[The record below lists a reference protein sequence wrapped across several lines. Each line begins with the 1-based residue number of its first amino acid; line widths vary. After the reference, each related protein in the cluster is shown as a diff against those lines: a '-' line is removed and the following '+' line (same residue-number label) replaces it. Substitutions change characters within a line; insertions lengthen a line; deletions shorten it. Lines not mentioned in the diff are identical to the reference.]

1 MTRQTLVLGPYT
13 YIVDVFDAFDDLQNE
28 THRAQFVMLRN
39 FTVYNEITTDRDI
52 FFIDKVVFDELVED
66 MASRD
71 IEDLTSSKIAW
82 PMNVKNIKNF
92 SSKCDDFNENLIRES
107 LFTHFEKNEDDYEPD
122 YDFGYDI
129 YPLYDSNHELAE
141 IRCNKCRIYHPAN
154 FSTDKLIIHIDN
166 YINNIHFHYFCRPIN
181 NYGTNSETIFNY
193 ANFQYFEFV
202 EFWFPNIKD
211 LFRDDN
217 DVYYIEDLDIVASKG
232 NDEFLRRMNMRPV
245 GDKYLNETFDEQFVP
260 LRLLI
265 QPFRI
270 IEENGINVKEY
281 LKIVYSIEN
290 NYLTH
295 PFNITM
301 YAYSEIDDATQQY
314 HIDADLESTTNSFLS
329 ECKFSISSKLGF
341 SNGKIALI
349 STFNYPD
356 KEKFKSFGGISA
368 VRRAYE
374 YYNNVSVSAYDNFEE
389 EQEELL
395 FGDINRLMFN
405 DLTENDI
412 KLVRELYH
420 IYDDDPI
427 KLLKQYKEMR
437 INNIR
442 EDIKDNLGVDE
453 TFLGFMIQ
461 ISSDKNFI
469 HNIYEKNVN
478 IKFAE
483 LDDFAFELNGIFDS
497 WNELPEHLS
506 ARVVFSDRYI
516 GTILVSNYVI
526 IHKEWFKY
534 MINDLNIFALTDIIN
549 DNKQYS
555 EDKKQ
560 NDGDMKTF
568 TTNDTTFNFLN
579 NITCI
584 VKNIDENNKDAI
596 ETIGNKP
603 KILYRPIFYRVND
616 LQNVRIRKNVT
627 QKIGINL
634 ADYMTKVETFK
645 LYIDDNEITECGR
658 NDIYVIFNI
667 NATLLQEEMGTYDIQ
682 NQDGEYISSGNWSI
696 Y

>member
-13 YIVDVFDAFDDLQNE
+13 YIVDVFDAFDDLMNE

-52 FFIDKVVFDELVED
+52 FFIDKEVFDEMVKDMSTRDED
-66 MASRD
+66 
-71 IEDLTSSKIAW
+71 DLTTDKIAW
-82 PMNVKNIKNF
+82 PTYVKNIKNF
-92 SSKCDDFNENLIRES
+92 SSKCDDFNDNLIKGS
-107 LFTHFEKNEDDYEPD
+107 LFTDYEENGEDYEPD
-122 YDFGYDI
+122 YEFGYDI
-129 YPLYDSNHELAE
+129 YPLYDSDRKFAE

-166 YINNIHFHYFCRPIN
+166 YINNIHFHYFCRPIK
-181 NYGTNSETIFNY
+181 NYETKSETIFNY
-193 ANFQYFEFV
+193 ANFQYFEFI

-217 DVYYIEDLDIVASKG
+217 DVYYDEDLDIVASKE
-232 NDEFLRRMNMRPV
+232 NEDFLRRMNVRTPS
-245 GDKYLNETFDEQFVP
+245 DRYFDDDYDRQSVP

-270 IEENGINVKEY
+270 IEENGMNVKEY

-295 PFNITM
+295 PFNITL
-301 YAYSEIDDATQQY
+301 YSYSEIDDATKQY
-314 HIDADLESTTNSFLS
+314 YIDDELESTTNSFLT
-329 ECKFSISSKLGF
+329 ECKFSISSRLGF

-349 STFNYPD
+349 NTFTYP
-356 KEKFKSFGGISA
+356 EKQNFVGDGDASA
-368 VRRAYE
+368 LRKAYE
-374 YYNNVSVSAYDNFEE
+374 YYNNVSVNAYDNFEE

-395 FGDINRLMFN
+395 FGDINRLVYD
-405 DLTENDI
+405 DLTDNDK

-420 IYDDDPI
+420 TDTQNPI
-427 KLLKQYKEMR
+427 ELLNLYKKMR
-437 INNIR
+437 IDAIR
-442 EDIKDNLGVDE
+442 EDIKDNLGVEE
-453 TFLGFMIQ
+453 TFLGFMVQ
-461 ISSDKNFI
+461 ISADKNFV
-469 HNIYEKNVN
+469 HNIYEKNVD
-478 IKFAE
+478 IKFADF
-483 LDDFAFELNGIFDS
+483 DDFAFELDGIFDD

-506 ARVVFSDRYI
+506 ARVVFSDRYL

-534 MINDLNIFALTDIIN
+534 MVNDLNIFASRDLADVNAT
-549 DNKQYS
+549 YS

-560 NDGDMKTF
+560 NNGDMKTF
-568 TTNDTTFNFLN
+568 TVNEDTFNFLN

-584 VKNIDENNKDAI
+584 VKNIDDTSNEAI

-616 LQNVRIRKNVT
+616 LQNVRIRRNVT

-634 ADYMTKVETFK
+634 ADYMTKVEKFK
-645 LYIDDNEITECGR
+645 LFIDDNEIMENAR
-658 NDIYVIFNI
+658 NDIYVIFEI
-667 NATLLQEEMGTYDIQ
+667 NATTLADDMGTYDVM
-682 NQDGEYISSGNWSI
+682 NQDDEYISSGNWSL